1 MNPLKSYEKKVFFLI
16 VFAIVIFICI
26 RLFQRELHITYNTP
40 NFLSIHTLLE
50 LFSIAV
56 SATLALQAW
65 LLFPHNLSKHRLV
78 IGAVFLSVGLLDLF
92 HTLSYNG
99 MPFFFTESSTE
110 KATWFWIFARGT
122 ETLAILYIMIQKDQ
136 EVSFVQKRWYFI
148 ISFVYTVFLTVG
160 VIIWM
165 DWLPVLVIEGQG
177 VTKLKFTGEMLFCTG
192 HSIAIY
198 LAFKNY
204 RQQKKEALLT
214 LMTAFVFLLIAEI
227 EFTQYKSVYDLDNL
241 LGHIFKI
248 AGYYYL
254 LKGIYLAT
262 LDEPFKK
269 KREAEEALRIS
280 ENNLK
285 SITSTLG
292 EGVFVL
298 DQDMRVTF
306 LNPAGERLLGWTQ
319 DELLGKKMHLMVH
332 YQRPDG
338 TYYPEDE
345 CPVNETI
352 KYAKTYR
359 TEEDLFIRKGGESFP
374 VAYVTTPI
382 IRNGEVKGSVT
393 VFRDISDLKR
403 TEQVIH
409 QLSYHDALT
418 GLPNRL
424 LFNNSL
430 KIALDYACRNQQ
442 VLAVLFLDLD
452 RFKNVN
458 DSLGHSFGDLL
469 LQDVANRLKNVLG
482 ERGIVSRLGGDEV
495 TILLSDI
502 SHPQDAGRIASKISE
517 ELVKPYHIAGAE
529 IYISASMGISLYPFD
544 GDNPVLLLRNADIA
558 MYRAKE
564 QGRNSYQYFTPD
576 MKTSAME
583 QIELENHLR
592 RALERK
598 EFVVY
603 YQPQIDI
610 PSGNVVGMEA
620 LIRWN
625 RKGKEIIPPNIFI
638 PLAEETGLIL
648 SIGEWVLHQAC
659 MQNKEWQDA
668 GFEPLR
674 VSVNLSAQQFLQR
687 DLVKTVKKILEET
700 GLEAR
705 YLELEITESVAMKN
719 ETHVI
724 DTLHRLKSLGI
735 EISFD
740 DFGTGYSSL
749 NYLKKYP
756 IHTLKI
762 DRSFI
767 KDIPANHEDAA
778 IATSIIAIAKSLNME
793 VIAEGVE
800 TENQKDFLLNSGC
813 NIMQGFLFGKPMEA
827 REITRLLTEKAG

>member
-1 MNPLKSYEKKVFFLI
+1 MNPLNKFEKKILI
-16 VFAIVIFICI
+16 FIGLAIVILICI
-26 RLFQRELHITYNTP
+26 RLLQHGIQITFTSEY
-40 NFLSIHTLLE
+40 FLSIHTLLE
-50 LFSIAV
+50 LFSVAV

-78 IGAVFLSVGLLDLF
+78 IGVSFLSVCLLDLF
-92 HTLSYNG
+92 HTLTYNG
-99 MPFFFTESSTE
+99 MPFFFTGSSVVI
-110 KATWFWIFARGT
+110 ATWFWMIARWT
-122 ETLAILYIMIQKDQ
+122 QTIAILYIMVFPDKA
-136 EVSFVQKRWYFI
+136 VSYFEKRLYFI
-148 ISFVYTVFLTVG
+148 ISFVYTAVVAVG
-160 VIIWM
+160 VIFWR
-165 DWLPVLVIEGQG
+165 DWLPTLVIEGQG
-177 VTKLKFTGEMLFCTG
+177 VTGLKIAGEVLFCFG
-192 HSIAIY
+192 HGLAIL
-198 LAFKNY
+198 LAFKY
-204 RQQKKEALLT
+204 YKRTQQKAMLT
-214 LMTAFVFLLIAEI
+214 LLLSFVFLLIGEF

-241 LGHIFKI
+241 LGHFYKI
-248 AGYYYL
+248 IGFYFL

-262 LDEPFKK
+262 LEEPFR
-269 KREAEEALRIS
+269 KRKEAEEALRIS

-298 DQDMRVTF
+298 DSDMRLTF
-306 LNPAGERLLGWTQ
+306 LNPEGERLLGWTQ
-319 DELLGKKMHLMVH
+319 EELLGKKMHLMIH

-345 CPVNETI
+345 CPINETV
-352 KYAKTYR
+352 KFGKTYR
-359 TEEDLFIRKGGESFP
+359 TEEDLFIRKGGDSFP

-393 VFRDISDLKR
+393 VFRDISELKR

-430 KIALDYACRNQQ
+430 KVALDYACRNEQM
-442 VLAVLFLDLD
+442 LAVMLLDLD

-458 DSLGHSFGDLL
+458 DSLGHSFGDIL
-469 LQDVANRLKNVLG
+469 LQEVAQRIKNVLG
-482 ERGIVSRLGGDEV
+482 ERDIVSRLGGDEF
-495 TILLSDI
+495 TILLPDI
-502 SHPQDAGRIASKISE
+502 SHPQDAGRTASKISE
-517 ELVKPYHIAGAE
+517 ELVKPFYIAGAE

-544 GDNPVLLLRNADIA
+544 GNNPLMLLRNADIA

-576 MKTSAME
+576 MKTSALK

-603 YQPQIDI
+603 YQPQFDI
-610 PSGNVVGMEA
+610 STGTVVGMEA

-625 RKGKEIIPPNIFI
+625 RKGKGIISPDVFI
-638 PLAEETGLIL
+638 PLAEETGMII
-648 SIGEWVLHQAC
+648 SIGEWVLRQAC
-659 MQNKEWQDA
+659 KQNKEWQDA
-668 GFEPLR
+668 GFPPLR
-674 VSVNLSAQQFLQR
+674 VSVNLSARQFLQR
-687 DLVKTVKKILEET
+687 DLVKNVKKILEET
-700 GLEAR
+700 GLEAK

-724 DTLHRLKSLGI
+724 DTLHRLKDLGI

-800 TENQKDFLLNSGC
+800 TENQKNFLLKSGC
-813 NIMQGFLFGKPMEA
+813 KIMQGYLFGKPMEA
-827 REITRLLTEKAG
+827 KEITKLFTEKVG

>member
-1 MNPLKSYEKKVFFLI
+1 MNPLKSQEKRVLLLI
-16 VFAIVIFICI
+16 VFAIILFICFRI
-26 RLFQRELHITYNTP
+26 FQQVLHIKFTSE
-40 NFLSIHTLLE
+40 NFLSMHILLE

-78 IGAVFLSVGLLDLF
+78 IGATFLSVGLLDLF

-99 MPFFFTESSTE
+99 MPFFFTESSIE
-110 KATWFWIFARGT
+110 KATWFWLMARGT
-122 ETLAILYIMIQKDQ
+122 ETTAILYIMIGKDK
-136 EVSFVQKRWYFI
+136 EVSNVQKRLYFF
-148 ISFVYTVFLTVG
+148 ISFVYTVVLTVG
-160 VIIWM
+160 ALLWM
-165 DWLPVLVIEGQG
+165 DSFPELVIEGQG
-177 VTKLKFTGEMLFCTG
+177 VTGVKFFGEVMVCIG

-198 LAFKNY
+198 LAFRTYKKNH
-204 RQQKKEALLT
+204 QKAMLTLLT
-214 LMTAFVFLLIAEI
+214 SFVFLLIAEV

-241 LGHIFKI
+241 LGHFYKI
-248 AGYYYL
+248 IGYYYL

-262 LDEPFKK
+262 LEEPFKK
-269 KREAEEALRIS
+269 RKEAEEALRIS
-280 ENNLK
+280 ENKLK

-298 DQDMRVTF
+298 DLDMRVTF
-306 LNPAGERLLGWTQ
+306 LNPKGVGLLGWTQ
-319 DELLGKKMHLMVH
+319 EELLGRKMHLMIH
-332 YQRPDG
+332 YQRADG

-352 KYAKTYR
+352 QYGKTYR

-382 IRNGEVKGSVT
+382 IRNGIVQGSVT

-430 KIALDYACRNQQ
+430 KIALDYASRNQQ
-442 VLAVLFLDLD
+442 VLAVIFLDLD

-458 DSLGHSFGDLL
+458 DSLGHSIGDLL
-469 LQDVANRLKNVLG
+469 LQEVANRLRNVLG
-482 ERGIVSRLGGDEV
+482 ERDNVSRLGGDEF

-502 SHPQDAGRIASKISE
+502 THPQDAGRIASKISE
-517 ELVKPYHIAGAE
+517 ELIKPFYIAGAE
-529 IYISASMGISLYPFD
+529 IYISASMGISLFPFD

-564 QGRNSYQYFTPD
+564 SGRNSYQYFTPD
-576 MKTSAME
+576 MKTSALE

-603 YQPQIDI
+603 YQPQIDLT
-610 PSGNVVGMEA
+610 SGCVVGMEA

-625 RKGKEIIPPNIFI
+625 RRGKEIISPNIFI
-638 PLAEETGLIL
+638 PLAEETGMII

-659 MQNKEWQDA
+659 LQNKSWQDA

-674 VSVNLSAQQFLQR
+674 VSVNLSVQQFLQR
-687 DLVKTVKKILEET
+687 NLVKTVKRILEET
-700 GLEAR
+700 GLEAK

-719 ETHVI
+719 ETQVI
-724 DTLHRLKSLGI
+724 DTLHRLKDLGI

-800 TENQKDFLLNSGC
+800 TEKQKEFLLNSGC

-827 REITRLLTEKAG
+827 KEITKLLTEKVG